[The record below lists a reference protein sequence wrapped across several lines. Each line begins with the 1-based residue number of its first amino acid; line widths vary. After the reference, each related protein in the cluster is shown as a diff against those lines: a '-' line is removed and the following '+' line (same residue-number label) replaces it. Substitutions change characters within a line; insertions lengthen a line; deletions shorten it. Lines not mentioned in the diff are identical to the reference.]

1 MIILSASDVGRLLPM
16 REAIDV
22 AAHALAAIA
31 QDEGTYPPRMHVTL
45 ARGDAL
51 VMPGYDGGSYLGVK
65 IATIHPGNLVQGK
78 PGTRAT
84 YVLVDA
90 EDGEPR
96 LVCDGSAL
104 TALRTGAASGLA
116 TRRLA
121 RTDAVTLAIFGAGS
135 QANAQVDA
143 MFAVR
148 PIDAVRVVT
157 RNIEHAERF
166 VALLRDRH
174 PQARIERSDR
184 IAALAGADIVVT
196 ATNSY
201 EPVFEASHVDPG
213 SHVNAIGSFRPDMC
227 EVDPALFLRARVF
240 VEQRGSA
247 LAEAG
252 EIIEAIARK
261 YIVADDITEIGAVG
275 EHARTSVEEITVFKT
290 VGHAALDLFTAVELL
305 RRASASG

>member
-31 QDEGTYPPRMHVTL
+31 HDEGMYPPRMHVTL

-51 VMPGYDGGSYLGVK
+51 VMPGYDGRSYLGVK
-65 IATIHPGNLVQGK
+65 IATIHPGNLAQGK

-104 TALRTGAASGLA
+104 TALRTGAASGVA
-116 TRRLA
+116 TQRLA
-121 RTDAVTLAIFGAGS
+121 RADAATLAIFGAGS
-135 QANAQVDA
+135 QANAQVEA

-157 RNIEHAERF
+157 RNAEHAERF
-166 VALLRDRH
+166 VASLRDGH

-184 IAALAGADIVVT
+184 TAALAGADIVVT

-201 EPVFEASHVDPG
+201 EPVFEASRVEPG

-240 VEQRGSA
+240 VEQRSSA

-261 YIVADDITEIGAVG
+261 YIVADDITEIGSVV
-275 EHARTSVEEITVFKT
+275 ENARTSPEEITVFKT
-290 VGHAALDLFTAVELL
+290 VGHAALDLLTAVELL
-305 RRASASG
+305 RRANASG

>member
-22 AAHALAAIA
+22 ATHALAAIA
-31 QDEGTYPPRMHVTL
+31 HGEGTYPPRMHLAL

-51 VMPGYDGGSYLGVK
+51 VMPGYDSRVCLGVK
-65 IATIHPGNLVQGK
+65 IATIHPGNLAQGK

-84 YVLVDA
+84 YVLIDA
-90 EDGEPR
+90 DDGEPR

-104 TALRTGAASGLA
+104 TALRTGAASAVA

-121 RTDAVTLAIFGAGS
+121 RTNADTLAIFGAGS
-135 QANAQVDA
+135 QANAQVEA

-157 RNIEHAERF
+157 RHVDHAERF
-166 VALLRDRH
+166 VASLRDRH
-174 PQARIERSDR
+174 PQARIERCDR
-184 IAALAGADIVVT
+184 IAALAGAHIVVT
-196 ATNSY
+196 ATNSR
-201 EPVFEASHVDPG
+201 EPVFDATRVEAG
-213 SHVNAIGSFRPDMC
+213 THVNAIGSFRPDMC

-240 VEQRGSA
+240 VEQRRSA
-247 LAEAG
+247 LAESG
-252 EIIEAIARK
+252 EIVEAIARK
-261 YIVADDITEIGAVG
+261 YVVADDMTEIGGVG
-275 EHARTSVEEITVFKT
+275 EHARTSAEEITVFKT

-305 RRASASG
+305 RRANASG